1 MCRITFL
8 AITLLL
14 SACNDVQRATP
25 NLTPTPVV
33 STSPSLSSSPA
44 TANSNSSTADV
55 PTYTYEVVN
64 TYPHARDAYTQG
76 LIFQDGILWES
87 TGERGRSSLRKVDLQ
102 TGKVLKKVDVPP
114 EFFAEGMTVLDGKVY
129 QLTWQE
135 HKGFIY
141 DAETLKKLGEFSY
154 QGEGWGLTHDGESLI
169 MSDGTNQLRFLH
181 PNTLQVKRT
190 ISVFDKGEP
199 LAQLNE
205 LEFIRGEIWANIWQT
220 DKIVQLD
227 PQTGKILG
235 WIDLTGLLPTRD
247 YTPETDVLNGIAYD
261 KEGDRLFVTGK
272 LWPKLFEIRL
282 VKKKALTEVLD
293 ERRSNGDV

>member
-87 TGERGRSSLRKVDLQ
+87 TGERGRSSLRKVDLK
-102 TGKVLKKVDVPP
+102 TGKVLKKVDVPL

-205 LEFIRGEIWANIWQT
+205 LEFIKGEIWANIWQT

-282 VKKKALTEVLD
+282 VKKKAPTEVLD

>member
-44 TANSNSSTADV
+44 TVNSNSSTADV

>member
-1 MCRITFL
+1 
-8 AITLLL
+8 
-14 SACNDVQRATP
+14 
-25 NLTPTPVV
+25 VV

-87 TGERGRSSLRKVDLQ
+87 TGERGRSSLRKVDLK
-102 TGKVLKKVDVPP
+102 TGKVLKKVDVPL

-205 LEFIRGEIWANIWQT
+205 LEFIKGEIWANIWQT

-282 VKKKALTEVLD
+282 VKKKAPTEVLD

>member
-87 TGERGRSSLRKVDLQ
+87 TGERGRSSLRKVDLK
-102 TGKVLKKVDVPP
+102 TGKVLKKVDVPL

>member
-1 MCRITFL
+1 MYRIIFL
-8 AITLLL
+8 ASTLLL
-14 SACNDVQRATP
+14 SACDDAQRATP
-25 NLTPTPVV
+25 HPTPTASASPPV
-33 STSPSLSSSPA
+33 SSAAAPA
-44 TANSNSSTADV
+44 NNNSSATNI

-64 TYPHARDAYTQG
+64 TYPHARDAFTQG
-76 LIFQDGILWES
+76 LVFHDGILWES
-87 TGERGRSSLRKVDLQ
+87 TGERGRSSLRKVDLK
-102 TGKVLKKVDVPP
+102 TGKILKKVEVPP
-114 EFFAEGMTVLDGKVY
+114 EFFAEGMTMLDGKVY

-141 DAETLKKLGEFSY
+141 DAETLKKLGEFAY

-169 MSDGTNQLRFLH
+169 MSDGTNQLRFLD
-181 PNTLQVKRT
+181 PNTQQVKKT

-205 LEFIRGEIWANIWQT
+205 LEFIKGEIWANIWQT
-220 DKIVQLD
+220 DKIVQID

-261 KEGDRLFVTGK
+261 KAGDRLFVTGK

-282 VKKKALTEVLD
+282 VKKQALAEVLGSK
-293 ERRSNGDV
+293 RRSNGDV

>member
-1 MCRITFL
+1 MCIITFL

-44 TANSNSSTADV
+44 TVNSNSSTADV

-87 TGERGRSSLRKVDLQ
+87 TGERGRSSLRKVDLK
-102 TGKVLKKVDVPP
+102 TGKVLKKVDVPL

>member
-64 TYPHARDAYTQG
+64 SYPHARDAYTQG

-87 TGERGRSSLRKVDLQ
+87 TGERGRSSLRKVDLK
-102 TGKVLKKVDVPP
+102 TGKVLKKVDVPL

-205 LEFIRGEIWANIWQT
+205 LEFIKGEIWANIWQT